1 MTQPPAAPQEGGN
14 ISLCTGSG
22 ALDLAVEAVTGL
34 PTLLAGEK
42 DPAASRL
49 LAARMPHARNLGDI
63 TAVDWAALAAD
74 LPRPAALTAGFPC
87 QDISNAGPRGGIAGD
102 RSGLWKTIAQ
112 AIRHLR
118 PRLVFLEN
126 VAALRSRGLDVVAA
140 DLAAI
145 RYDARWMCLRA
156 GDPEVGACHRRDRW
170 FAVAYPAAE
179 NPHLPARTQRRT
191 PAPGQTQS
199 RGTRADAGGRSGLLA
214 TPGGRLRLLPT
225 PAAAD
230 GTGGPGL
237 SPKRKGGMN
246 LRTAVTLLPTPLAR
260 DWKCGASN
268 LAERNGRPLNEVV
281 VNLLPTPAAADSRG
295 TANFRAD
302 GTPYGS
308 GYGPTLTDI
317 VRLHLLPTP
326 KASDGPHGGPNQRDK
341 AGNYYLPGQAVRL
354 DRRWV
359 ATNGTDYGPAI
370 HRWEAVL
377 GRPAPEPTEPG
388 TKGNRRLSPA
398 FVEWMM
404 GAEPGWVTGTD
415 LALSRAD
422 QLKILGN
429 GVVIQQA
436 TTAYR
441 ALLAADVLEATAP
454 APVQLTLDIA

>member
-1 MTQPPAAPQEGGN
+1 MTHRTVPPESGN

-34 PTLLAGEK
+34 PTVMVGEK

-49 LAARMPHARNLGDI
+49 LATRLPHARNLGDI
-63 TAVDWAALAAD
+63 TAVDWADLAAS
-74 LPRPAALTAGFPC
+74 LPRPEALTAGFPC

-102 RSGLWKTIAQ
+102 RSGLWKTIAH

-118 PRLVFLEN
+118 PRIVFLEN

-140 DLAAI
+140 DLAACG
-145 RYDARWMCLRA
+145 YDARWMCLRA

-170 FAVAYPAAE
+170 FAIAYPAAE
-179 NPHLPARTQRRT
+179 NPHLPAGTQRRA

-199 RGTRADAGGRSGLLA
+199 GRTRAHAGGRSGLLA
-214 TPGGRLRLLPT
+214 APDGRMTLLPT

-230 GTGGPGL
+230 GTGGPGI
-237 SPKRKGGMN
+237 SPKRQGGMN
-246 LRTAVTLLPTPLAR
+246 LRTAVTLLPTPTACR
-260 DWKCGASN
+260 YGRNRSASQGASS
-268 LAERNGRPLNEVV
+268 RPSIEYL
-281 VNLLPTPAAADSRG
+281 
-295 TANFRAD
+295 
-302 GTPYGS
+302 
-308 GYGPTLTDI
+308 
-317 VRLHLLPTP
+317 VRDLLPTP
-326 KASDGPHGGPNQRDK
+326 KASDGPHGGPNQRDR

-354 DRRWV
+354 DGRWV

-404 GAEPGWVTGTD
+404 GADPGWVTSTD
-415 LALSRAD
+415 LGLSRSD

-429 GVVIQQA
+429 GVVIHQA
-436 TTAYR
+436 AHAYR
-441 ALLAADVLEATAP
+441 ALLGTLAPEAAGP
-454 APVQLTLDIA
+454 APSQLSLSIA

>member
-1 MTQPPAAPQEGGN
+1 MTHHPVAPPEGGN

-22 ALDLAVEAVTGL
+22 ALDQAVEAVTGL
-34 PTLLAGEK
+34 PTVMVGEK

-49 LAARMPHARNLGDI
+49 LAARLPGVHNLGDI
-63 TAVDWAALAAD
+63 TAVDWASLSATLA
-74 LPRPAALTAGFPC
+74 RPAALTAGFPC

-145 RYDARWMCLRA
+145 GYDARWMCLRA

-179 NPHLPARTQRRT
+179 DPHLTVGTQWG
-191 PAPGQTQS
+191 AAASGQAQGG
-199 RGTRADAGGRSGLLA
+199 RARADAGGRSGVLA
-214 TPGGRLRLLPT
+214 ASDGWLRLLPT

-230 GTGGPGL
+230 GTGGPGT
-237 SPKRKGGMN
+237 SPKRKGGLN
-246 LRTAVTLLPTPLAR
+246 LRTAVTLLPTPAAR
-260 DWKCGASN
+260 DWKSGASN
-268 LAERNGRPLNEVV
+268 LLGTNSRPLNEVV
-281 VNLLPTPAAADSRG
+281 VN
-295 TANFRAD
+295 
-302 GTPYGS
+302 
-308 GYGPTLTDI
+308 
-317 VRLHLLPTP
+317 LLPTP
-326 KASDGPHGGPNQRDK
+326 KASDGPHGGPNQRDT

-354 DRRWV
+354 DGRWV

-370 HRWEAVL
+370 HRWETVL
-377 GRPAPEPTEPG
+377 GRPAPEPTEAG
-388 TKGNRRLSPA
+388 TKGNRRLAPA

-404 GAEPGWVTGTD
+404 GADPGWVTGTD
-415 LALSRAD
+415 LGLSRSD

-429 GVVIQQA
+429 GVVIHQA
-436 TTAYR
+436 ALAYR
-441 ALLAADVLEATAP
+441 TLLAVDAPEASADAP
-454 APVQLTLDIA
+454 SQLALDIA

>member
-1 MTQPPAAPQEGGN
+1 MTHPTAVPSEGGN
-14 ISLCTGSG
+14 VSLCTGSS

-34 PTLLAGEK
+34 PTVLVGEK

-49 LAARMPHARNLGDI
+49 LADRMPGARNLGDI

-74 LPRPAALTAGFPC
+74 MARPASLTAGFPC

-112 AIRHLR
+112 AVRHLR

-145 RYDARWMCLRA
+145 GYNARWMCLRA

-179 NPHLPARTQRRT
+179 DPHLAARQE
-191 PAPGQTQS
+191 
-199 RGTRADAGGRSGLLA
+199 RGTAASGQAQGGRARADAGGRSGLLA
-214 TPGGRLRLLPT
+214 APGRGLRLLPT

-230 GTGGPGL
+230 GTGGPGT
-237 SPKRKGGMN
+237 SPKRQGGMN
-246 LRTAVTLLPTPLAR
+246 LRTAVTLLPTPAAR
-260 DWKCGASN
+260 DWKSGASN
-268 LAERNGRPLNEVV
+268 LIGTNSRPLNEVV
-281 VNLLPTPAAADSRG
+281 VNLLPTPTAARYGRNRSASPGASSRPSIEYL
-295 TANFRAD
+295 ARDLAD
-302 GTPYGS
+302 GS
-308 GYGPTLTDI
+308 
-317 VRLHLLPTP
+317 
-326 KASDGPHGGPNQRDK
+326 
-341 AGNYYLPGQAVRL
+341 
-354 DRRWV
+354 RWV

-370 HRWEAVL
+370 RRWEQVL
-377 GRPAPEPTEPG
+377 GRPAPEPTEAG

-404 GAEPGWVTGTD
+404 GADPGWVTGAD
-415 LALSRAD
+415 LGLSRSD

-429 GVVIQQA
+429 GVVIHQA
-436 TTAYR
+436 AHAYR
-441 ALLAADVLEATAP
+441 ALLAAGAPEATDPAP
-454 APVQLTLDIA
+454 AQLALDIA

>member
-1 MTQPPAAPQEGGN
+1 MTHPAALPEGGN
-14 ISLCTGSG
+14 VSLCTGSA

-34 PTLLAGEK
+34 TTVLVGEK

-49 LAARMPHARNLGDI
+49 LASRLPGARNLGDI
-63 TAVDWAALAAD
+63 TAVDWPALAAGM
-74 LPRPAALTAGFPC
+74 PRPAALTAGFPC

-112 AIRHLR
+112 AVRHLR

-145 RYDARWMCLRA
+145 GYDARWMCLRA

-179 NPHLPARTQRRT
+179 DPHLTARQERRT
-191 PAPGQTQS
+191 AAPGQTQG
-199 RGTRADAGGRSGLLA
+199 RGARAHAGGRSGVLA
-214 TPGGRLRLLPT
+214 APGGGLRLLPT

-230 GTGGPGL
+230 GTGGPGT
-237 SPKRKGGMN
+237 SPKRRGGMN
-246 LRTAVTLLPTPLAR
+246 LRTAVTLLPTPAAR
-260 DWKCGASN
+260 DWKSGASN
-268 LAERNGRPLNEVV
+268 LIGVNSRPLNEVV
-281 VNLLPTPAAADSRG
+281 VN
-295 TANFRAD
+295 
-302 GTPYGS
+302 
-308 GYGPTLTDI
+308 
-317 VRLHLLPTP
+317 LLPTP
-326 KASDGPHGGPNQRDK
+326 KASDGPHGGPNQRDT

-354 DRRWV
+354 DGRWV

-370 HRWEAVL
+370 RRWETVL
-377 GRPAPEPTEPG
+377 GRPAPEPTEAG

-404 GAEPGWVTGTD
+404 GADPGWVTSPELG
-415 LALSRAD
+415 LSRSD

-429 GVVIQQA
+429 GVVIHQA
-436 TTAYR
+436 HYAYR
-441 ALLAADVLEATAP
+441 ALLAALAADAEVTAP
-454 APVQLTLDIA
+454 AAPSQLALDIA

>member
-1 MTQPPAAPQEGGN
+1 MTHHPAAPPDGGN

-34 PTLLAGEK
+34 STVAVAEK

-49 LAARMPHARNLGDI
+49 LAARVPGARNLGDV
-63 TAVDWAALAAD
+63 TAAD
-74 LPRPAALTAGFPC
+74 WEAVAVSMPRPAALTAGFPC

-102 RSGLWKTIAQ
+102 RSGLWKTVAH

-126 VAALRSRGLDVVAA
+126 VAAIRSRGLDVVAA
-140 DLAAI
+140 DLAALG
-145 RYDARWMCLRA
+145 YDARWMCLRA

-179 NPHLPARTQRRT
+179 DPHLAARAQRRAA
-191 PAPGQTQS
+191 APGQAQ
-199 RGTRADAGGRSGLLA
+199 GGRARAHAGGRSGLLA
-214 TPGGRLRLLPT
+214 APDGHMRLLPT

-230 GTGGPGL
+230 GTGGPGT

-246 LRTAVTLLPTPLAR
+246 LRTAVTLLPTPAAR
-260 DWKCGASN
+260 DWKSGASN
-268 LAERNGRPLNEVV
+268 LLGTNSRPLNEVV
-281 VNLLPTPAAADSRG
+281 VN
-295 TANFRAD
+295 
-302 GTPYGS
+302 
-308 GYGPTLTDI
+308 
-317 VRLHLLPTP
+317 LLPTP
-326 KASDGPHGGPNQRDK
+326 KASDGPHGGPNQRDT
-341 AGNYYLPGQAVRL
+341 AGNYYPPGQAVRL
-354 DRRWV
+354 DGRWV

-370 HRWEAVL
+370 RRWETVL

-404 GAEPGWVTGTD
+404 GADPGWVTSTD
-415 LALSRAD
+415 LGLSRSD

-429 GVVIQQA
+429 GVVIHQA
-436 TTAYR
+436 ALAYR
-441 ALLAADVLEATAP
+441 TLLAVPAP
-454 APVQLTLDIA
+454 AATDPGPSQLALNVA

>member
-1 MTQPPAAPQEGGN
+1 MAQPPLRPQEGGN

-22 ALDLAVEAVTGL
+22 ALDAAVEAVTGL
-34 PTLLAGEK
+34 RTVLVGEK

-49 LAARMPHARNLGDI
+49 LAARLPYAPNLGDI
-63 TAVDWAALAAD
+63 RAVDWAALATG

-102 RSGLWKTIAQ
+102 RSGLWKTIAC
-112 AIRHLR
+112 AVRHLR
-118 PRLVFLEN
+118 PHLVFLEN

-145 RYDARWMCLRA
+145 GYDARWMCLRA

-179 NPHLPARTQRRT
+179 DPHLPVGTQRGAA
-191 PAPGQTQS
+191 APGETES
-199 RGTRADAGGRSGLLA
+199 GRARAHAGGRSGLLA
-214 TPGGRLRLLPT
+214 APGGPLRLLPT

-230 GTGGPGL
+230 GTGGPGV

-246 LRTAVTLLPTPLAR
+246 LPTPAAR
-260 DWKCGASN
+260 DWKSGASN
-268 LAERNGRPLNEVV
+268 LLEANSRPLNEVV
-281 VNLLPTPAAADSRG
+281 VNLLA
-295 TANFRAD
+295 
-302 GTPYGS
+302 
-308 GYGPTLTDI
+308 
-317 VRLHLLPTP
+317 TP
-326 KASDGPHGGPNQRDK
+326 KASDGPHGGPNQRDA
-341 AGNYYLPGQAVRL
+341 AGNYYLPVQAVRL
-354 DRRWV
+354 DGRWV

-370 HRWEAVL
+370 RRWEQVL
-377 GRPAPEPTEPG
+377 GRLAPEPTEPG
-388 TKGNRRLSPA
+388 IKGNRRLSPA

-415 LALSRAD
+415 LGLSRSD

-436 TTAYR
+436 VTAYR
-441 ALLAADVLEATAP
+441 ALLAVGTSPQEAA
-454 APVQLTLDIA
+454 A

>member
-1 MTQPPAAPQEGGN
+1 MTHAPALPPEGGN

-22 ALDLAVEAVTGL
+22 ALDQAVEAATGL
-34 PTLLAGEK
+34 PTVMVGEK

-49 LAARMPHARNLGDI
+49 LATRLPWAHNLGDI
-63 TAVDWAALAAD
+63 TAVDWAGLAATV
-74 LPRPAALTAGFPC
+74 PRPEALTAGFPC

-102 RSGLWKTIAQ
+102 RSGLWKTIAHG

-145 RYDARWMCLRA
+145 GYDARWMCLRA

-179 NPHLPARTQRRT
+179 DPHLTVGTQRGS
-191 PAPGQTQS
+191 PASGQAQ
-199 RGTRADAGGRSGLLA
+199 GGRARAHAGGRSGLLA
-214 TPGGRLRLLPT
+214 TPGGHLRLLPT

-230 GTGGPGL
+230 GTGGPGV
-237 SPKRKGGMN
+237 SPKRLGGMN
-246 LRTAVTLLPTPLAR
+246 LRTAVTLLPTPAAR
-260 DWKCGASN
+260 DWKSGASN
-268 LAERNGRPLNEVV
+268 LLGTNSRPLNEVV
-281 VNLLPTPAAADSRG
+281 VNLLPTPTARRYGRNRSASPGASSRPSIEYLARDLAD
-295 TANFRAD
+295 
-302 GTPYGS
+302 
-308 GYGPTLTDI
+308 
-317 VRLHLLPTP
+317 
-326 KASDGPHGGPNQRDK
+326 
-341 AGNYYLPGQAVRL
+341 
-354 DRRWV
+354 DRQWV

-370 HRWEAVL
+370 HRWEQVL

-404 GAEPGWVTGTD
+404 GADPGWVTGTD
-415 LALSRAD
+415 LGLSRSD

-429 GVVIQQA
+429 GVVIHQA
-436 TTAYR
+436 ALAYR
-441 ALLAADVLEATAP
+441 TLLAVAPEAAEPAP
-454 APVQLTLDIA
+454 AQLALDIA

>member
-1 MTQPPAAPQEGGN
+1 MTHRPAVPPEGGN

-34 PTLLAGEK
+34 PTVLVGEK

-49 LAARMPHARNLGDI
+49 LATRFLHSRNLGDI
-63 TAVDWAALAAD
+63 TAVDWPALAAEVA
-74 LPRPAALTAGFPC
+74 RPAALTAGFPC

-102 RSGLWKTIAQ
+102 RSGLWKTIAR

-140 DLAAI
+140 DLAASG
-145 RYDARWMCLRA
+145 YDARWMCLRA

-179 NPHLPARTQRRT
+179 DPHLPV
-191 PAPGQTQS
+191 GQE
-199 RGTRADAGGRSGLLA
+199 RGTAASGQAQDGRARADAGGRSGLLA
-214 TPGGRLRLLPT
+214 APGRGLRLLPT

-237 SPKRKGGMN
+237 SPKRQGGMN
-246 LRTAVTLLPTPLAR
+246 LRTAVTLLPTPAAR
-260 DWKCGASN
+260 DWKSGASN
-268 LAERNGRPLNEVV
+268 LIGTNSRPLNEVV
-281 VNLLPTPAAADSRG
+281 VNLLPTPTAARYGRNRSASEGASSRPSIEYL
-295 TANFRAD
+295 ARDLAD
-302 GTPYGS
+302 GS
-308 GYGPTLTDI
+308 
-317 VRLHLLPTP
+317 
-326 KASDGPHGGPNQRDK
+326 
-341 AGNYYLPGQAVRL
+341 
-354 DRRWV
+354 RWV

-370 HRWEAVL
+370 RRWEQVL

-388 TKGNRRLSPA
+388 IKGNRRLSPA

-404 GAEPGWVTGTD
+404 GADPGWVTGPD
-415 LALSRAD
+415 LGLSRSD

-429 GVVIQQA
+429 GVVIHQA
-436 TTAYR
+436 ALAYR
-441 ALLAADVLEATAP
+441 TLLAAESAPEAVDPEP
-454 APVQLTLDIA
+454 AQLALDIA

>member
-1 MTQPPAAPQEGGN
+1 MTHRPVAPSEGGN

-34 PTLLAGEK
+34 STVLVGEK

-49 LAARMPHARNLGDI
+49 LAARLPHAHNLGDI
-63 TAVDWAALAAD
+63 TAVDWSALAAS
-74 LPRPAALTAGFPC
+74 LPRPASLTAGFPC

-112 AIRHLR
+112 AVRHLR

-145 RYDARWMCLRA
+145 GYDARWMCLRA

-179 NPHLPARTQRRT
+179 DPDFAARQERRSA
-191 PAPGQTQS
+191 APGQAP
-199 RGTRADAGGRSGLLA
+199 GWRARAHAGGRSGVLA
-214 TPGGRLRLLPT
+214 APDGQLRLLPT

-230 GTGGPGL
+230 GTGGPGT

-246 LRTAVTLLPTPLAR
+246 LRTAVTLLPTPAAR
-260 DWKCGASN
+260 DWKSGASN
-268 LAERNGRPLNEVV
+268 LLTVNSRPLNEVV
-281 VNLLPTPAAADSRG
+281 VN
-295 TANFRAD
+295 
-302 GTPYGS
+302 
-308 GYGPTLTDI
+308 
-317 VRLHLLPTP
+317 LLPTP
-326 KASDGPHGGPNQRDK
+326 KASDGPHGGPNQRDR

-354 DRRWV
+354 DGRWV

-370 HRWEAVL
+370 RRWEAVL
-377 GRPAPEPTEPG
+377 GRPAPEPTEAG

-404 GAEPGWVTGTD
+404 GADPGWVTDAELG
-415 LALSRAD
+415 LSRSD

-429 GVVIQQA
+429 GVVIHQA
-436 TTAYR
+436 HFAYR
-441 ALLAADVLEATAP
+441 ALLATFAPEAAAP
-454 APVQLTLDIA
+454 APSQLALDIA